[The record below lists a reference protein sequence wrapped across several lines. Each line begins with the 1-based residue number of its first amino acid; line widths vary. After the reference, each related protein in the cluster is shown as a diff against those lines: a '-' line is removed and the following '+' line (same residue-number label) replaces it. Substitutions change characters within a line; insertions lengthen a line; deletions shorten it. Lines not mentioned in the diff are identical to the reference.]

1 MLVAVH
7 EGGVGDI
14 EEAEVLEGPLAQ
26 AADQIG
32 DGGSAQAQR
41 LQLDDLVTFEGAQ
54 TFHRQLGGVLQS
66 HMSAITGEVRL

>member
-1 MLVAVH
+1 MDKTPC
-7 EGGVGDI
+7 EGASGWGRP
-14 EEAEVLEGPLAQ
+14 E
-26 AADQIG
+26 G
-32 DGGSAQAQR
+32 DGGVATAGPEGGDGGPAQAQR